1 MEHIFDDSSLSA
13 RAIGVLL
20 WCQHRE
26 RFTALEIQLR
36 FPEFDSDRESLLDL
50 LTFFVATKGYFEL
63 VGDYEYVFVGAR
75 KKEKVL
81 TAIEAKFDAFRQ
93 EYRKI
98 TGNPVPGIETALK
111 LLKKHRDWREIVDR
125 LLTALQRESDYK
137 AHLKS
142 ANKFCP
148 PWPNFATWMNQRR
161 FENEFDIPVTKQSD
175 WKNTDL
181 LIAYKSEVSPYDSL
195 LNGQMLSEYEYS
207 IWHSKIG
214 PFLNIDKQFS
224 PSIRRQKFIQ
234 AHEAAR
240 LTPQIVEKAGGLFQY
255 LVAICKP

>member
-36 FPEFDSDRESLLDL
+36 FPEFDADHDGLLDL
-50 LTFFVATKGYFEL
+50 LTFFVAIKGYFEL

-81 TAIEAKFDAFRQ
+81 TAIEARFDAFRQ

-98 TGNPVPGIETALK
+98 TGNPVPGLETALK
-111 LLKKHRDWREIVDR
+111 LLKKHRDWREIVDK
-125 LLTALQRESDYK
+125 LLPAIQRESEYK
-137 AHLKS
+137 SHLKKT
-142 ANKFCP
+142 NQFCP

-161 FENEFDIPVTKQSD
+161 FENEFDLPQPKTQAWNNQQLMLEYIQEIGAFTFPAFEK
-175 WKNTDL
+175 
-181 LIAYKSEVSPYDSL
+181 
-195 LNGQMLSEYEYS
+195 GLSEYEYGM
-207 IWHSKIG
+207 WHSKIG
-214 PFLNIDKQFS
+214 PFLNIDRQFS
-224 PSIRRQKFIQ
+224 PAVRRQKFIQ

-240 LTPQIVEKAGGLFQY
+240 ITPQIVEKAGGLFQY
-255 LVAICKP
+255 LVAICKV